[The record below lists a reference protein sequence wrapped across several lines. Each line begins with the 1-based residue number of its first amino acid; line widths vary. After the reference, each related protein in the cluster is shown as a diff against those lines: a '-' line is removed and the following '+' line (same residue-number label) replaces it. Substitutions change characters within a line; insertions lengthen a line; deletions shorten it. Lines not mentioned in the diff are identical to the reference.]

1 MTEQGN
7 DVSRRGFIQRAGVA
21 AAAAG
26 VTGLGPAAAAQA
38 AQSGREAPA
47 GPPFQ
52 PRGPLRQRPNILLI
66 LADEYRYPVAY
77 ESAELQDFRARY
89 LTAEESLRED
99 GLEFANHYVM
109 SAACV
114 PSRSSIFTG
123 QYPSLHGVSQT
134 TGAAKSSF
142 EMDMYWLDPDTVPTM
157 GDYFE
162 AGGYDTYYKGKWH
175 VSEADIPIPG
185 THNAVLTFDDKGL
198 PDPETE
204 AVYLAADR
212 LADFGFHGWIGPEP
226 HGSNPLNSGSSA
238 AGAIGRDEKFATQA
252 VDLLHELAARGRQR
266 PAVADGQLLRQPAR
280 HHYVGRTHPAV
291 AELEPAR
298 PARRQRRA
306 GPAVR
311 PGPVR
316 GHQPRGPV
324 RQAALPAQLHRD
336 VPADAPADLQHAGL
350 PPVLLP
356 AAAEREPADP
366 AGPGRAARPP
376 GDGREHDRHLHLR
389 PRRDA
394 RRARRDVPEVA
405 SGV

>member
-1 MTEQGN
+1 MAEQGN

-38 AQSGREAPA
+38 AQSGQEAPA

-77 ESAELQDFRARY
+77 ESAELQDFRSRY

-212 LADFGFHGWIGPEP
+212 LPI
-226 HGSNPLNSGSSA
+226 SA
-238 AGAIGRDEKFATQA
+238 STAG
-252 VDLLHELAARGRQR
+252 
-266 PAVADGQLLRQPAR
+266 
-280 HHYVGRTHPAV
+280 
-291 AELEPAR
+291 
-298 PARRQRRA
+298 
-306 GPAVR
+306 
-311 PGPVR
+311 
-316 GHQPRGPV
+316 
-324 RQAALPAQLHRD
+324 
-336 VPADAPADLQHAGL
+336 
-350 PPVLLP
+350 
-356 AAAEREPADP
+356 
-366 AGPGRAARPP
+366 
-376 GDGREHDRHLHLR
+376 
-389 PRRDA
+389 
-394 RRARRDVPEVA
+394 
-405 SGV
+405 